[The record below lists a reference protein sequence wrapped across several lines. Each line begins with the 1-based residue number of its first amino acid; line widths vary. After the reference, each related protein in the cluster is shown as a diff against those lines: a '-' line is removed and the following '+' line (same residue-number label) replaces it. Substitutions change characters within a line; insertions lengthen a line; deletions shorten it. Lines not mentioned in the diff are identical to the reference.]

1 MLQTASSAWVQPA
14 RWFWYAGGE
23 EVEKGIRGI
32 SHLDNSLFADDF
44 ADDDADIGGDGGLGE
59 HDDESDNLLFY
70 DCIDM
75 CRTDSGCY
83 YDDPVGV
90 LDGGGL
96 DDGGI

>member
-1 MLQTASSAWVQPA
+1 MNMTM
-14 RWFWYAGGE
+14 
-23 EVEKGIRGI
+23 
-32 SHLDNSLFADDF
+32 
-44 ADDDADIGGDGGLGE
+44 
-59 HDDESDNLLFY
+59 NLITLS
-70 DCIDM
+70 CIDM